1 MMTIDNKSILLID
14 DDVIV
19 NSINKKLIESLNKFD
34 SVEIKSNPELAL
46 EFFENKIKNK
56 KNLPGVILVDISMPE
71 IDGFEF
77 IDSVEEILD
86 ENNIEEIPS
95 FIMLSGSKYKR
106 DFEKFDKTPIIKKF
120 LMKPLNKEELNA
132 ALLEIDI
139 NNIE

>member
-1 MMTIDNKSILLID
+1 
-14 DDVIV
+14 
-19 NSINKKLIESLNKFD
+19 
-34 SVEIKSNPELAL
+34 
-46 EFFENKIKNK
+46 
-56 KNLPGVILVDISMPE
+56 MPE

-106 DFEKFDKTPIIKKF
+106 DFEKFDKSPIIKNF

-132 ALLEIDI
+132 ALLEIDMK
-139 NNIE
+139 

>member
-46 EFFENKIKNK
+46 EFFENQIKNN

-120 LMKPLNKEELNA
+120 LMKPLNKEELNE
-132 ALLEIDI
+132 ALLEI
-139 NNIE
+139 EMK

>member
-46 EFFENKIKNK
+46 EFFENQIKNN
-56 KNLPGVILVDISMPE
+56 KNIPGVILVDISMPE

-132 ALLEIDI
+132 ALLEIDMK
-139 NNIE
+139 

>member
-1 MMTIDNKSILLID
+1 MKIDKKSILLID

-46 EFFENKIKNK
+46 EFFETQIKNN

-86 ENNIEEIPS
+86 ENNIEEIPA

-120 LMKPLNKEELNA
+120 LMKPLNKEELA
-132 ALLEIDI
+132 FVLREMSL
-139 NNIE
+139 

>member
-46 EFFENKIKNK
+46 EFFENQIKNN

-86 ENNIEEIPS
+86 ENDIKEIPS

-132 ALLEIDI
+132 ALLEIDMK
-139 NNIE
+139 

>member
-19 NSINKKLIESLNKFD
+19 NSINKKLIENLNKFD

-46 EFFENKIKNK
+46 EFFESQIKNN

-106 DFEKFDKTPIIKKF
+106 DFEKFDKSPIIKNF

-132 ALLEIDI
+132 ALLEIDMK
-139 NNIE
+139 

>member
-46 EFFENKIKNK
+46 EFFENQIKNN

-132 ALLEIDI
+132 ALLEIDMK
-139 NNIE
+139 

>member
-1 MMTIDNKSILLID
+1 MKIDKKSILLID

-46 EFFENKIKNK
+46 EFFETQIKNN

-86 ENNIEEIPS
+86 ENNIEEIPA

-120 LMKPLNKEELNA
+120 LMKPLNKEELA
-132 ALLEIDI
+132 SVLREMSL
-139 NNIE
+139 

>member
-1 MMTIDNKSILLID
+1 MTIDNKSILLID

-46 EFFENKIKNK
+46 EFFENQIKNN

-132 ALLEIDI
+132 ALLEIDMK
-139 NNIE
+139 

>member
-1 MMTIDNKSILLID
+1 MKIDKKRILLID

-46 EFFENKIKNK
+46 EFFETQIKNN

-86 ENNIEEIPS
+86 ENNIEEIPA

-120 LMKPLNKEELNA
+120 LMKPLNKEELA
-132 ALLEIDI
+132 SVLREMSL
-139 NNIE
+139 